1 MANDTNS
8 NLMFVDGVWKSCGC
22 GGKPKVTVTPPPNS
36 KAVLVKS
43 AEKLV
48 GPVTGI
54 EYSFLPHQVSIDV
67 DAADADEWL
76 KTKKATIATSGYRG
90 RLSRTG
96 KVHAKKE

>member
-8 NLMFVDGVWKSCGC
+8 NLMFVDGAWWTCGC
-22 GGKPKVTVTPPPNS
+22 GGKPKVKISTPVNS

-43 AEKLV
+43 ADKLV

-54 EYSFLPHQVSIDV
+54 EYSFLPHQVAIDV
-67 DAADADEWL
+67 DAADADAWL
-76 KTKKATIATSGYRG
+76 KDKKATIPTPGYRG